1 MPGSEVTRQIR
12 AVEPLVLDCAAIEAG
27 LVVKDYFKIGQR
39 YAVADFVARSR
50 ESLTIASERVKA
62 KFGFDCIGAADQLEA
77 IIARAA
83 NFEQL
88 PDAWVTIEEFDE

>member
-12 AVEPLVLDCAAIEAG
+12 AVEPLVLDCAATEAG
-27 LVVKDYFKIGQR
+27 LVKDYFKIGQR

-62 KFGFDCIGAADQLEA
+62 KFGFDCTGVADQLEA

-88 PDAWVTIEEFDE
+88 PDAWVTIEEFEE